1 MLILFIEITSPF
13 LKTPYKQKTKK
24 LSNNL
29 SNFYEK
35 HTKQKVI
42 KKTTK
47 IHLKSY
53 LMFYL
58 QVFSFKIYMDFQK
71 DRAKWQR
78 SVVNC
83 QRLTPRLTTPFS

>member
-1 MLILFIEITSPF
+1 MKNIPS
-13 LKTPYKQKTKK
+13 KK
-24 LSNNL
+24 LS
-29 SNFYEK
+29 
-35 HTKQKVI
+35 

-71 DRAKWQR
+71 DNVQ
-78 SVVNC
+78 
-83 QRLTPRLTTPFS
+83 

>member
-29 SNFYEK
+29 PNFYEK

-42 KKTTK
+42 KKNNQDT
-47 IHLKSY
+47 S
-53 LMFYL
+53 
-58 QVFSFKIYMDFQK
+58 QVILNVLSSSIFFQDLHGFSKRQSKM
-71 DRAKWQR
+71 A
-78 SVVNC
+78 
-83 QRLTPRLTTPFS
+83 TFSS